1 MIQSHNDI
9 IRDAGSLCLCLYCS
23 QEIFRI
29 YKMAAAVQMSL
40 VDMTV
45 STVEKI
51 ELLLT
56 FQGLLL
62 KNMKT
67 LLRRLPEDSS
77 LIDQN

>member
-1 MIQSHNDI
+1 
-9 IRDAGSLCLCLYCS
+9 
-23 QEIFRI
+23 
-29 YKMAAAVQMSL
+29 MAAAVQMSL